1 MLNRPKYLKDVVG
14 QKEVLANLKTNINA
28 AKSER
33 RVLGHTLFYGS
44 GGLGK
49 TTLANAIA
57 NEMGGKF
64 IEANGA
70 SVRSVPAMME
80 YLKQV
85 EEGAILFIDEIHAST
100 IRVYEFLYTVMED
113 FSILVGDPEKNC
125 IKIPM
130 AKFTLVGATT
140 DAGKLPDPLRQR
152 FINKYSLQPYSIEDL
167 SSLIIKNSQSLNM
180 NMTQS
185 AAETLAKVSRGTPRI
200 ANNYLLWIRDVVVDE
215 RIGTCE
221 ANHVM
226 TALERKGIDKQ
237 GMTIDDRKYL
247 DVLKRYDG
255 RPVALKTI
263 VSEMNASKDDVVDII
278 EPYLVRLDKIL
289 KTPRGRILK

>member
-14 QKEVLANLKTNINA
+14 QKEVLENLKTNINA
-28 AKSER
+28 AKSEN

-70 SVRSVPAMME
+70 SVRSVNAMME
-80 YLKQV
+80 YLKQI
-85 EEGAILFIDEIHAST
+85 EEGAVLFIDEIHAST

-113 FSILVGDPEKNC
+113 FSILVGDPEKKC
-125 IKIPM
+125 IKIPVK
-130 AKFTLVGATT
+130 KFTLVGATT

-152 FINKYSLQPYSIEDL
+152 FINKYSLQPYNIEDL
-167 SSLIIKNSQSLNM
+167 SNLILKNSDLLKVS
-180 NMTQS
+180 MTRE

-200 ANNYLLWIRDVVVDE
+200 ANNYLLWIRDVVVDN
-215 RIGTCE
+215 RISMCE
-221 ANHVM
+221 AHHIM
-226 TALERKGIDKQ
+226 DALARRGVDKD
-237 GMTIDDRKYL
+237 GMTVDDRKYL
-247 DVLKRYDG
+247 AVLKRYNG

-263 VSEMNASKDDVVDII
+263 ISEMNASKNDVVDII